1 MTMNCQNNDMTR
13 KLFESCETDAV
24 LVLSKSNTE
33 YISGYASSN
42 CQIIITKDKNYFLT
56 DLRYASEAGNKLADT
71 FDVVNGDVY
80 TIKRLLKENNCKS
93 IGFDGNIGYFEYN
106 NLVEIFGNDFRLE
119 EISGKINEQRKIKST
134 NEIDKIRKA
143 QEITDN
149 AFSYILTKVE
159 NGITEI
165 ELAAKLEYFIL
176 KNGGKLAF
184 DTICAFGENGANPHS
199 HRSNRELEK
208 GDFITLDFGAK
219 FDGYCSDMTRTFA
232 FGEVSTQQVKAYNA
246 VLEAHMAVLN
256 NIRANMKCSDCDKIA
271 RDIISQAGYGE
282 YFTHS
287 LGHGVGIDIHEAPYL
302 SPKSS
307 EVLEVGNVV
316 TDEPGVY
323 IDNRFGI
330 RIEDTLLIESDKATS
345 FARSDKKLIILN

>member
-1 MTMNCQNNDMTR
+1 MTMNCQNDEMTR
-13 KLFESCETDAV
+13 KLFESCKTDAV
-24 LVLSKSNTE
+24 LVLSQSNTE
-33 YISGYASSN
+33 YLSGYESSN
-42 CQIIITKDKNYFLT
+42 CQIVITKNENYFIT
-56 DLRYASEAGNKLADT
+56 DLRYAAEARSKLGDR
-71 FDVVNGDVY
+71 FNVVNGDIY
-80 TIKRLLKENNCKS
+80 TIKRLLEENNCK
-93 IGFDGNIGYFEYN
+93 IVGFDGNIGYFEYN
-106 NLVEIFGNDFRLE
+106 KLIQIFGHEFKLE
-119 EISGKINEQRKIKST
+119 EISCKIDEQRKIKSAI
-134 NEIDKIRKA
+134 EINKISKA
-143 QEITDN
+143 QEITDK

-159 NGITEI
+159 EGITEI
-165 ELAAKLEYFIL
+165 ELAANLEYCIL
-176 KNGGKLAF
+176 RNGGKMAF

-199 HRSNRELEK
+199 HRSNRPLKK

-219 FDGYCSDMTRTFA
+219 LDGYCSDMTRTFA

-256 NIRANMKCSDCDKIA
+256 SIKPKMKCCDCDRIA
-271 RDIISQAGYGE
+271 RDILSKAGYGE

-302 SPKSS
+302 RPNSS
-307 EVLEVGNVV
+307 EVLEVGNIV

-323 IDNRFGI
+323 IDNQFGI